1 MLNVDEKQDVNKVLL
16 HPNLLFLF
24 GYNVSLMIQL
34 KDEYSDIYSNVL
46 LQKWNVMKQGTM
58 RVRNIY

>member
-1 MLNVDEKQDVNKVLL
+1 MLNVDEKHDVNKVLL

>member
-16 HPNLLFLF
+16 HPNLLFVF

>member
-24 GYNVSLMIQL
+24 GYNVLLMIQL
-34 KDEYSDIYSNVL
+34 KDEYTDIYSNVL